1 MDIEEN
7 KKKFNTDG
15 YFKIKNFLDKNE
27 ISKILTEIDSSK
39 DMDIYQDK
47 NNVIRRIERI
57 YDKGEFLNQV
67 NDRFINLIKECLDVK
82 VSIFKDKFNL
92 KPPGGEGFYAH
103 YDGIFYFT
111 DSKNEKKKGWYEYGN
126 LFINILLAIDDCNKE
141 NGTIELAKSHENNFD
156 NLIKNT
162 KNDGTQELLEK
173 IEKVT
178 AFEKF
183 DLNAG
188 DLVLFK
194 NTCPHRSSK
203 NTSNTNR
210 RVLYYTYLPEEFGDQ
225 YNKYF
230 EDKKLSKNKTS
241 KSISKGK

>member
-111 DSKNEKKKGWYEYGN
+111 DSKNEKKKVGMNME
-126 LFINILLAIDDCNKE
+126 I
-141 NGTIELAKSHENNFD
+141 
-156 NLIKNT
+156 
-162 KNDGTQELLEK
+162 
-173 IEKVT
+173 
-178 AFEKF
+178 
-183 DLNAG
+183 
-188 DLVLFK
+188 
-194 NTCPHRSSK
+194 
-203 NTSNTNR
+203 
-210 RVLYYTYLPEEFGDQ
+210 YL
-225 YNKYF
+225 
-230 EDKKLSKNKTS
+230 
-241 KSISKGK
+241 